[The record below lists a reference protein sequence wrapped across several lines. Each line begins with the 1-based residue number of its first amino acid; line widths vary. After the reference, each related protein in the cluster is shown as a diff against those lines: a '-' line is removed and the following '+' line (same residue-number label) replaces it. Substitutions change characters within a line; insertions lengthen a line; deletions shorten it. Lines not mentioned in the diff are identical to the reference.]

1 MLESLHIKNLALIDS
16 IHIEFSPGFTILS
29 GETGAGKSIIL
40 GALSLLFGDKVD
52 SSLIRSGTEEASVSA
67 VISLSP
73 TSLVRDY
80 VMERGIEIE
89 DDELII
95 TRNVKQ
101 TGRGTIYVQGQ
112 PMTRNDLSVI
122 THLLFDIHG
131 QSEHQSLLNNEK
143 QRIILDSYSNSS
155 PFIDEYLIS
164 YNELRQ
170 IEKEIEKAKHEI
182 IDAKKEEDYLSFVV
196 SELESAS
203 IKKGEDDELLEEITM
218 LTQYELL
225 SDNLESSYHALKGLD
240 DNNGALLNLRSSFN
254 AIRKISSID
263 LSLKDIETRLEP
275 IILEVEDITLFMREK
290 LSSMTFSQARLD
302 SLQERL
308 ALLQRLKK
316 KYGPSLEDVLNKLE
330 KTTYTLSF
338 TTNSAEI
345 IEELLEKKEKI
356 TFSLAKKASLLTTHR
371 KKKAEELSHL
381 ISLRLKELNMEHV
394 VFIISVQEGE
404 YTLHGKDSIEFM
416 FSANLGEPVKI
427 LKEIASGGELSRL
440 MLAIKRVL
448 GESDDIETFIF
459 DEVDTGIGGAVAY
472 SVGEQIAQI
481 AKKHQV
487 IVISHLASIASR
499 ADNHL
504 VVKKISDAG
513 RTYTTINKV
522 EKEERVKEIARMLSG
537 QEDNSQALTHAA
549 TLLAQNEHYS
559 KN

>member
-73 TSLVRDY
+73 HSSVREY
-80 VMERGIEIE
+80 VHERGIEIE

-95 TRNVKQ
+95 TRNVKT

-112 PMTRNDLSVI
+112 PMTRNDLSII
-122 THLLFDIHG
+122 THHLFDIHG
-131 QSEHQSLLNNEK
+131 QSEHQSLLHSEK
-143 QRIILDSYSNSS
+143 QRIILDSYSNSY
-155 PFIDEYLIS
+155 PLIDAYSRVYEQV
-164 YNELRQ
+164 NE
-170 IEKEIEKAKHEI
+170 INKKIKKAQSDI
-182 IDAKKEEDYLSFVV
+182 LDAKKEEDYLGFVV
-196 SELESAS
+196 KELEGAS
-203 IKKGEDDELLEEITM
+203 LKKGEDDELIEEISI

-225 SDNLESSYHALKGLD
+225 YDNLESSYHALKGVD
-240 DNNGALLNLRSSFN
+240 GENGALLSLRNSFN

-263 LSLKDIETRLEP
+263 STLKEIEQRLDP
-275 IILEVEDITLFMREK
+275 LILEVEDITLFMREK
-290 LSSMTFSQARLD
+290 LSNMTFSQERLD
-302 SLQERL
+302 ELNERV
-308 ALLQRLKK
+308 ALIQRLKK
-316 KYGPSLEDVLNKLE
+316 KYGPSLDDVILFYE
-330 KTTYTLSF
+330 KTKEKLSF
-338 TTNSAEI
+338 TTNSDEI
-345 IEELLEKKEKI
+345 MDQLLEEKEKLI
-356 TFSLAKKASLLTTHR
+356 ALLKEKASTLTSHR
-371 KKKAEELSHL
+371 KEKAKELSHL

-394 VFIISVQEGE
+394 VFLIQVEE
-404 YTLHGKDSIEFM
+404 ADYTHHGKDTIEFM

-427 LKEIASGGELSRL
+427 LKEIASGGELSRV

-448 GESDDIETFIF
+448 GESDEIDTLIF

-504 VVKKISDAG
+504 VVKKVSDAG
-513 RTYTTINKV
+513 RTYTTIHKV

-537 QEDNSQALTHAA
+537 QEENLEALTHAA
-549 TLLAQNEHYS
+549 TLLALHEHY
-559 KN
+559 